1 VILEGVGGDDHG
13 EEGAPL
19 GEDVGLEVED
29 DRNDRSDVLDGRGL
43 RP

>member
-1 VILEGVGGDDHG
+1 VIFEGVGDDGHG

-29 DRNDRSDVLDGRGL
+29 DRNERPNVLDGGGL
-43 RP
+43 CP